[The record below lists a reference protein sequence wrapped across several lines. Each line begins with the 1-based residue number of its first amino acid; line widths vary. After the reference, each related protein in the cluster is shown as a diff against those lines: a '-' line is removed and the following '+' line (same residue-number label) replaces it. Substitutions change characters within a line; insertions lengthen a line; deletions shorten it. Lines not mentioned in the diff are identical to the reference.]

1 MPVEGLRAW
10 IGEVERKLRARTRI
24 FLVLAAIAIGVG
36 GAAIYLAVEA
46 HNDTVSEADVRGLQ
60 EQLEGS
66 INQARSEAGGEASPQ
81 VTRLEQEVSSL
92 KSQVKALQQGGAG
105 GGEGKSGG

>member
-10 IGEVERKLRARTRI
+10 IGEVERKLRVRTRI

-46 HNDTVSEADVRGLQ
+46 HNETVSEGDVRALQ
-60 EQLEGS
+60 EQLEGR
-66 INQARSEAGGEASPQ
+66 INQASAQAAGEGSPQ
-81 VTRLEQEVSSL
+81 VTKLEQEVSAL
-92 KSQVKALQQGGAG
+92 KSQLEALEGGGGAG
-105 GGEGKSGG
+105 KGKAGG